1 MIINTFNLSK
11 KEVNIND
18 SNNIRFL
25 YLKKERNDKIIVNN
39 KFIDNIDRLNTTKN
53 NQEIFSKVIN
63 IMKCNDDELNDL
75 EYEKALKIDK
85 RYYCQFYISL
95 LKTKHDILFTFF
107 INNDYNSK
115 MVKIDLLL
123 FNFVLEFTIN
133 AFFFSDDTMHQIYE
147 DNGSFNFLYQL
158 PQILYSAIISRI
170 LNIFLGMLALS
181 QNIILEYKNN
191 KRSDDLNR
199 KKINI
204 NKKIKIK
211 LIIYYIFSSIFLCFF
226 WYYISIFCAIY
237 VNTQI
242 HLIKDTLIGY
252 IISLVSPFLFNLI
265 PGIFRI
271 ISLHNNKSKKKF
283 LYIISKIIQLI

>member
-85 RYYCQFYISL
+85 RNYCQFYISL

-191 KRSDDLNR
+191 KKSDDLNQ
-199 KKINI
+199 KKISI

-211 LIIYYIFSSIFLCFF
+211 LIIYFIFSSIFLCFF

-252 IISLVSPFLFNLI
+252 IISLISPFLFNLI

-271 ISLHNNKSKKKF
+271 ISLHNKKSKRKF
-283 LYIISKIIQLI
+283 LYIISKIIQVI

>member
-1 MIINTFNLSK
+1 
-11 KEVNIND
+11 
-18 SNNIRFL
+18 
-25 YLKKERNDKIIVNN
+25 
-39 KFIDNIDRLNTTKN
+39 
-53 NQEIFSKVIN
+53 
-63 IMKCNDDELNDL
+63 MKCNDDELNDL
-75 EYEKALKIDK
+75 EYENALKIDK
-85 RYYCQFYISL
+85 RNYCQFYISL

-158 PQILYSAIISRI
+158 PQILYSAKISRI

-252 IISLVSPFLFNLI
+252 IISLISPFLFNLI

-271 ISLHNNKSKKKF
+271 ISLHNKKSKRKF
-283 LYIISKIIQLI
+283 LYIISKIIQVI